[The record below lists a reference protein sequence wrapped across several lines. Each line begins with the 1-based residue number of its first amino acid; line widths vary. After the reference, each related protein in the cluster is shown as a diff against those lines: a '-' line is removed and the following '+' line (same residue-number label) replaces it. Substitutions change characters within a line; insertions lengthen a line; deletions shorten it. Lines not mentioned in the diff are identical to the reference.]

1 MVPFKLR
8 RSLLLR
14 KGFVRFRSKRQA
26 FDTGSVGYA
35 WKRERGPSPNS
46 ILNSELFSSL
56 SGCFTVS
63 HIHYQHLSDNSAQQ
77 WLCEWQWEYRK
88 SFSRCLKFNGRLGYT
103 FSCFVQI
110 TRDKTGISWIFACA
124 VVLSTRK
131 KTPSVV
137 TQMAII
143 KRFAI
148 KQFAFSSFGRYFKVL
163 TVEVASI
170 LLAKIFLRWKSVFCF
185 IFCSN
190 FKLGGKLRRIT
201 RKFLGQ
207 GCFFGIRALW

>member
-63 HIHYQHLSDNSAQQ
+63 HIHYQHLSDIALNSG
-77 WLCEWQWEYRK
+77 CVND
-88 SFSRCLKFNGRLGYT
+88 NGNIENR
-103 FSCFVQI
+103 SH
-110 TRDKTGISWIFACA
+110 DA
-124 VVLSTRK
+124 
-131 KTPSVV
+131 
-137 TQMAII
+137 
-143 KRFAI
+143 
-148 KQFAFSSFGRYFKVL
+148 
-163 TVEVASI
+163 
-170 LLAKIFLRWKSVFCF
+170 
-185 IFCSN
+185 
-190 FKLGGKLRRIT
+190 
-201 RKFLGQ
+201 
-207 GCFFGIRALW
+207 